1 MWFVDVVVDLPWFV
15 EKKGKL
21 GEPKSRAR
29 QPIPGTDIVNEFLL
43 YGDEHAIR
51 HLRVMLHTDAIDPP
65 HDIVNGNIHRWVNLL
80 EVASGLTA
88 RRTATSA
95 SLGKNTSAMI
105 VLMGQGDETTDSCQL
120 DPQYAPVSEI
130 DYQAAANLMAAWK
143 PDFRA
148 HLFYL
153 GRFLNHE
160 LPPEVR
166 WLNGY
171 RLLEWH
177 FRRGKVGL
185 AKDDAYLAFLA
196 QHGQAFDALL
206 APKQDRKGAIEEVR
220 ALAAHA
226 ILSRTSD
233 PRNDNASTNLVLKTF
248 SALEYLV
255 TALLNE
261 GAADGVSFIP
271 KQPETPLGNR
281 EQITA
286 DDSGKKC

>member
-15 EKKGKL
+15 KKKGKL
-21 GEPKSRAR
+21 GKPQSRAR
-29 QPIPGTDIVNEFLL
+29 QPIPNTDIENEFLL

-51 HLRVMLHTDAIDPP
+51 HLRVMLHTEADEPP
-65 HDIVNGNIHRWVNLL
+65 HDIVNGNVHRWVNLL
-80 EVASGLTA
+80 EVASGLA
-88 RRTATSA
+88 APCTATAA

-105 VLMGQGDETTDSCQL
+105 VWMGQGEETTDSFQL
-120 DPQYAPVSEI
+120 DPQYAPVSEV
-130 DYQAAANLMAAWK
+130 DYQAAASLMAAWK

-160 LPPEVR
+160 LPSEVR

-177 FRRGKVGL
+177 FRRGKTGL
-185 AKDDAYLAFLA
+185 AQDNAYLAFLA
-196 QHGQAFDALL
+196 QHGQALDALL
-206 APKQDRKGAIEEVR
+206 GPQQDRKGVIEEVR

-226 ILSRTSD
+226 ILSRTAD
-233 PRNDNASTNLVLKTF
+233 PRNDNASTNLVIKTF
-248 SALEYLV
+248 AALESLV

-261 GAADGVSFIP
+261 GAVEGVSFIP
-271 KQPETPLGNR
+271 KRPET
-281 EQITA
+281 
-286 DDSGKKC
+286 

>member
-21 GEPKSRAR
+21 GKPRSRAR
-29 QPIPGTDIVNEFLL
+29 QPIPGTDVENEFLL

-51 HLRVMLHTDAIDPP
+51 HLRVMLHTDADEPP
-65 HDIVNGNIHRWVNLL
+65 RDIVNNNVHRWVNLL
-80 EVASGLTA
+80 EVASGLA
-88 RRTATSA
+88 APRTATTA
-95 SLGKNTSAMI
+95 SLGKNTSAMM
-105 VLMGQGDETTDSCQL
+105 VWLGQGDETTNSCQI
-120 DPQYAPVSEI
+120 DPQYAPVSEV
-130 DYQAAANLMAAWK
+130 DYPAAARSMATWK
-143 PDFRA
+143 PDFRV

-185 AKDDAYLAFLA
+185 AKDKDYLAFIA
-196 QHGQAFDALL
+196 QHGQALDPLL
-206 APKQDRKGAIEEVR
+206 EPEQDRKGVIEEVR

-226 ILSRTSD
+226 VLSGTTD
-233 PRNDNASTNLVLKTF
+233 PRNQNAATNLIIKTF
-248 SALEYLV
+248 AALECLV

-261 GAADGVSFIP
+261 GAVEGVSFFT
-271 KQPETPLGNR
+271 KQPATSPSGRDQLTGGISR
-281 EQITA
+281 EK
-286 DDSGKKC
+286 S